1 MAWDGSGTETL
12 TVSRERDGS
21 APGGP
26 VWAMDGSGAMGTIG
40 DGMAG
45 CGTTGGGMTGGGM
58 TGGGMTGGGRPALSP
73 ASWPKPAYCA
83 LRTPARGASATPA
96 PLANTLGADAERSG
110 EPIDICWGA
119 R

>member
-26 VWAMDGSGAMGTIG
+26 LCAMDGCGAMGTMG
-40 DGMAG
+40 DGMTGCGMTG
-45 CGTTGGGMTGGGM
+45 CGTTGCGT
-58 TGGGMTGGGRPALSP
+58 TGGRPALSP

-83 LRTPARGASATPA
+83 LRTPARGASATAA
-96 PLANTLGADAERSG
+96 PLANTWGAGKAAGADMERSG
-110 EPIDICWGA
+110 KP
-119 R
+119 